1 MLAFSQ
7 VVRLEACQ
15 QAVDDP
21 SVNKSRP
28 TVVQLQKCSRIFYM
42 WIIKELDT
50 LIHIPYKDISTWD
63 LYSSYTT
70 ISHTDLV
77 DRISSLIAPV
87 LN

>member
-21 SVNKSRP
+21 SVNKS
-28 TVVQLQKCSRIFYM
+28 TVVQLQKCSRLFCM

-70 ISHTDLV
+70 LSHTDLV